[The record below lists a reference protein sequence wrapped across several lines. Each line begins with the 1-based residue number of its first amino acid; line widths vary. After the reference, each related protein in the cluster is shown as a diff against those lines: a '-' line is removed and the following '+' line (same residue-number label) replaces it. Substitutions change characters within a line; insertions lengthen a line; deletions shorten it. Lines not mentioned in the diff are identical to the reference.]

1 MLIIKYLLK
10 VISFRTH
17 RNMIKKPS
25 DFLLQTL
32 GPDIDFLYL
41 RLQYS
46 MFQIIDLVNKEN
58 KTKGH
63 FNPKEDIIIE
73 CDSRS
78 EFEKHQ
84 SLLRGL
90 NNHVYYNS
98 LILSGYSIFE
108 FALKS
113 ICFFV
118 SENYENSE
126 DFDNVDTRHDIISNC
141 VNYIKRTKLV
151 NFNEKKIDKCYTQIK
166 KVHKL
171 RNLIAHDNGNLI
183 KDKNKPLK
191 QQKSFNLFSSDKRL
205 VIFSNGQ
212 VFIDDS
218 DYIKDFVKL
227 SDDFLKLIIEKLKK

>member
-1 MLIIKYLLK
+1 MQIIKCLLK
-10 VISFRTH
+10 VISFRKY
-17 RNMIKKPS
+17 RIMIKKPS
-25 DFLLQTL
+25 DFILQTL
-32 GPDIDFLYL
+32 GPDIDLLYL
-41 RLQYS
+41 RLQHS
-46 MFQIIDLVNKEN
+46 MCQIIDLVDREN

-63 FNPKEDIIIE
+63 FNPKEDKIIE
-73 CDSRS
+73 CDNRS

-90 NNHVYYNS
+90 NDYIYYNS

-118 SENYENSE
+118 SENYKNS
-126 DFDNVDTRHDIISNC
+126 DNFDNVDTRHDIISNC
-141 VNYIKRTKLV
+141 VKYIKRTKLV

-166 KVHKL
+166 KVNKF
-171 RNLIAHDNGNLI
+171 RNLIAHYNGNLI

-191 QQKSFNLFSSDKRL
+191 QQTSFNLFNSDKRL

-218 DYIKDFVKL
+218 DYIKDFVKI
-227 SDDFLKLIIEKLKK
+227 SEYFLKLIIEKLKK